1 MKGILTVSFGVA
13 DKQSGEKS
21 IGMIEKDIHE
31 HFGGYG
37 FYSAYT
43 SPTVRR
49 KLNEKYG
56 MSIMSAEEAL
66 DKIYSD
72 GISEVYIV
80 PTNIINGIEY
90 NKLTALAEKNRTRF
104 KSVDIG
110 KPIIENRDDC
120 EALVPVLREIIGF
133 DEGHEYILMG
143 HGTDHEA
150 DERYSELNKAF
161 AENGMANVRI
171 ATVEG
176 ELLIDNVIKNV
187 DMKKPVIIQ
196 PLMIVA
202 GDHAKND
209 MAGNEDS
216 FYTKV
221 TEAGGKA
228 ECVIKGLGEYEAFRK
243 YLIKRTEGMIK

>member
-66 DKIYSD
+66 DKMYSD

-80 PTNIINGIEY
+80 PTNIINGI
-90 NKLTALAEKNRTRF
+90 
-104 KSVDIG
+104 
-110 KPIIENRDDC
+110 
-120 EALVPVLREIIGF
+120 
-133 DEGHEYILMG
+133 
-143 HGTDHEA
+143 
-150 DERYSELNKAF
+150 
-161 AENGMANVRI
+161 
-171 ATVEG
+171 
-176 ELLIDNVIKNV
+176 
-187 DMKKPVIIQ
+187 
-196 PLMIVA
+196 
-202 GDHAKND
+202 
-209 MAGNEDS
+209 
-216 FYTKV
+216 
-221 TEAGGKA
+221 
-228 ECVIKGLGEYEAFRK
+228 
-243 YLIKRTEGMIK
+243 

>member
-110 KPIIENRDDC
+110 RPIIENSDDC
-120 EALVPVLREIIGF
+120 EAFVPVLREIIGF
-133 DEGHEYILMG
+133 DDGHEYILMG

-221 TEAGGKA
+221 TEAGGKT
-228 ECVIKGLGEYEAFRK
+228 ECVIRGLGEYEAFRK